1 MVSGPRRSAGPLLAT
16 IAVSLL
22 VAGAIAAA
30 LLAIPHRTEAVRADN
45 AAGDTACVSCHAP
58 QASFAQTAH
67 HLTSTPPTRQ
77 SILGSFSRGEN
88 VLRTSNP
95 ELHFRMDSTDTG
107 FYQTA
112 VMGRAPDTS
121 SHSER
126 IAFVTG
132 SRKGQSYLYWG
143 DGDRLYQLPVSYWRG
158 IGWVNSPGYPDG
170 RPNFGRPIP
179 PRCLECHAS
188 WFEHVPEPSVINH
201 YRPSG
206 AILGISCETCHGSG
220 REHVRRE
227 RSWLRPL
234 LPRAIINP
242 ARLPRARLLDQCA
255 LCHSGTTPLRT
266 AAFSYVPGQPL
277 EQRSD
282 WRTRQDTTEIDVHGN
297 QVALLERS
305 RCFRSS
311 QMTCATCH
319 DVHREQRDVVA
330 LSGRCLTCH
339 TMQSCGL
346 FPTRGQALAGRCV
359 DCHMPALT
367 SNVLIANYRGHPV
380 RVQVRTHWIK
390 VYPLTGAGPLTAWDH
405 E

>member
-1 MVSGPRRSAGPLLAT
+1 M
-16 IAVSLL
+16 
-22 VAGAIAAA
+22 AGAIAAA
-30 LLAIPHRTEAVRADN
+30 LLAIPHRTEALRADN
-45 AAGDTACVSCHAP
+45 AAGDMACVSCHAP
-58 QASFAQTAH
+58 QASFEQTAH
-67 HLTSTPPTRQ
+67 HLTSTLPTRQ

-95 ELHFRMDSTDTG
+95 ELHFRLDSTVTG
-107 FYQTA
+107 YYQTA
-112 VMGRAPDTS
+112 VMGRAPDTA

-132 SRKGQSYLYWG
+132 SRKGQSFLYWG
-143 DGDRLYQLPVSYWRG
+143 DGDRLYQLPVSYWTG

-188 WFEHVPEPSVINH
+188 WFEHVPDPSLINR
-201 YRPSG
+201 YRSSG
-206 AILGISCETCHGSG
+206 EMLGISCETCHGSG

-234 LPRAIINP
+234 LPRAIVNP
-242 ARLPRARLLDQCA
+242 ARLPRARQVDQCA
-255 LCHSGTTPLRT
+255 LCHSGTAPFRT
-266 AAFSYVPGQPL
+266 APFSYVPGQPL
-277 EQRSD
+277 ERRSAL
-282 WRTRQDTTEIDVHGN
+282 WTRTDTGDIDVHGN
-297 QVALLERS
+297 QVALLQRS

-319 DVHREQRDVVA
+319 DVHRPQRDLVA

-339 TMQSCGL
+339 TLQSCGL
-346 FPTRGQALAGRCV
+346 FPSHGRALAGRCV

-367 SNVLIANYRGHPV
+367 SNVLIANRRGRPV

-390 VYPLTGAGPLTAWDH
+390 VYPQFRSLSDPAASP
-405 E
+405 

>member
-1 MVSGPRRSAGPLLAT
+1 MSGPRRSAGPLLAT

>member
-1 MVSGPRRSAGPLLAT
+1 
-16 IAVSLL
+16 

-30 LLAIPHRTEAVRADN
+30 LLAIPHRTESLRADN
-45 AAGDTACVSCHAP
+45 AAGDVACVSCHAP
-58 QASFAQTAH
+58 QASFEQTAH
-67 HLTSTPPTRQ
+67 HLTSTLPTRQ

-95 ELHFRMDSTDTG
+95 ELHFRLDSTVTG
-107 FYQTA
+107 YYQTA

-132 SRKGQSYLYWG
+132 SRKGQSFLYWG
-143 DGDRLYQLPVSYWRG
+143 DGDRLYQLPVSYWTG

-188 WFEHVPEPSVINH
+188 WFEHVPDPSLINR

-206 AILGISCETCHGSG
+206 EILGISCETCHGSG

-234 LPRAIINP
+234 LLRAIVNP
-242 ARLPRARLLDQCA
+242 ARLSRARQVDQCA
-255 LCHSGTTPLRT
+255 LCHSGTAPFRT
-266 AAFSYVPGQPL
+266 APFSYVPGQPL
-277 EQRSD
+277 ERRSAL
-282 WRTRQDTTEIDVHGN
+282 WTRPDTGDIDVHGN

-319 DVHREQRDVVA
+319 DVHRSQRDLVA

-339 TMQSCGL
+339 TLQSCGL
-346 FPTRGQALAGRCV
+346 FPSHGQALAGRCV

-367 SNVLIANYRGHPV
+367 SNVLIANRRGRPV

-390 VYPLTGAGPLTAWDH
+390 VYPQFRSLSDPAASP
-405 E
+405 